1 LASLHLA
8 AAAPNFYTYEYM
20 GTRYIQNPLRDI
32 FTAPFPAPRHG
43 VIPMPRGPGLG
54 LEIDREMVRRYALA

>member
-20 GTRYIQNPLRDI
+20 GTRYIHNPLRDI
-32 FTAPFPAPRHG
+32 FTTPFPTPHDGEIR
-43 VIPMPRGPGLG
+43 MPQGPGLG
-54 LEIDREMVRRYALA
+54 LEIDREAVRRYALP